1 MKFFIRFGAYAL
13 AFGFVVGVCWGL
25 YEFFWTQ
32 TSGSHVALSPTAT
45 AVTPSGPAVA
55 PRAPTALA
63 PVAPA
68 VSSAGAPAT
77 PTQPFFPRP
86 SSSQAVPN
94 VPSASRPVALP
105 PRTALA
111 SPPSAPVASSASPS
125 PVLPFPQSNASPPS
139 AVAAAAPPPSF
150 EEEARRQFEEA
161 RRLEARQGMAEGTM
175 REERAQQQR
184 QAQVAMT
191 AAARAEPQ
199 RQRQSE
205 TQQKA
210 ALRDESKE
218 ELENFFPWPPPPS
231 SARITYPK
239 IFADRKRFP
248 NVGQAASFLEDKLA
262 QAGFERQWSYFK
274 LPDEKAGFGLVSKME
289 QIDPTTAKRLPG
301 ARGWTTDR
309 VASASD
315 MAWWSWGFAIQRP
328 IGQYR
333 VFVLIVS
340 TRPTPD
346 KPAKDLRENEKAT
359 FFRAQEWV
367 SGGRGSL
374 TPDIAALPLK
384 SSHALTVRLY
394 EFKQQDK
401 GVASFISSPPLS
413 LERHL
418 AGAGIYLERSP

>member
-1 MKFFIRFGAYAL
+1 MKFFIRFGAYAV

-25 YEFFWTQ
+25 YELFWTQ
-32 TSGSHVALSPTAT
+32 TSGLRVGSSPAVRV

-55 PRAPTALA
+55 PRAPSALA

-77 PTQPFFPRP
+77 STQPSFPPP
-86 SSSQAVPN
+86 SSSQAVPT
-94 VPSASRPVALP
+94 VPSASRPLALP

-111 SPPSAPVASSASPS
+111 SPPSAPVASLASPS
-125 PVLPFPQSNASPPS
+125 PILPFPQSNASRPS

-161 RRLEARQGMAEGTM
+161 RRLEARRMAEEAM
-175 REERAQQQR
+175 RDERERQQR

-191 AAARAEPQ
+191 AARAEPE
-199 RQRQSE
+199 RQRQSG
-205 TQQKA
+205 TQQQA

-301 ARGWTTDR
+301 AQGWTTDR

-359 FFRAQEWV
+359 FRRAQEWV

-374 TPDIAALPLK
+374 TPEIAALPLT
-384 SSHALTVRLY
+384 SNHGLTIRLY

-401 GVASFISSPPLS
+401 GIASFISSPPLS
-413 LERHL
+413 LEQHL
-418 AGAGIYLERSP
+418 AGAGINLGRSP